1 MSGILNNADYLT
13 EIAKKAEA
21 TDGNL
26 VALCGR
32 LWHLPVY
39 KQTLSYELSSMRKP
53 TALEE
58 YIMKAANASL
68 SYQVDKSM
76 LQSLFGLDE
85 VFFEDALKSLAEKKI
100 LDEDAMP
107 VLCLTDTGKAMLS
120 QNIVPD
126 KARVEKVEYYIDRKF
141 ATVYAEPK
149 DDDSIGVHPG
159 FELIDKAKENIKKY
173 VNRRFLNGVGKALGK
188 RLENPDAGTRIT
200 GITSVKTT
208 DSAKTLYAEI
218 LLYNIAKGD
227 FARLVWDCAR
237 ECFHDELS
245 MLIDQNAIPCGYGA
259 SLPEPKGMILALKSV
274 ASKNAQQKGNSIR
287 VCRESEKDSVI
298 ENAFE
303 SASKTVVIHIPV
315 LSAEA
320 IATAEPSLI
329 KKAEEGI
336 DAVLSYAVLAD
347 NSAKES
353 LDKLRNTIA
362 EKNHGG
368 EAFLLN
374 IVQNAQCK
382 NFEIMADSSVCVLWG
397 IEWARCSG
405 ECTAFDDGAI
415 VVCDEEFCHKRQE
428 YWEEVAEA

>member
-126 KARVEKVEYYIDRKF
+126 KARVEKVEYY
-141 ATVYAEPK
+141 
-149 DDDSIGVHPG
+149 
-159 FELIDKAKENIKKY
+159 
-173 VNRRFLNGVGKALGK
+173 
-188 RLENPDAGTRIT
+188 
-200 GITSVKTT
+200 
-208 DSAKTLYAEI
+208 
-218 LLYNIAKGD
+218 
-227 FARLVWDCAR
+227 
-237 ECFHDELS
+237 
-245 MLIDQNAIPCGYGA
+245 
-259 SLPEPKGMILALKSV
+259 
-274 ASKNAQQKGNSIR
+274 
-287 VCRESEKDSVI
+287 
-298 ENAFE
+298 
-303 SASKTVVIHIPV
+303 
-315 LSAEA
+315 
-320 IATAEPSLI
+320 
-329 KKAEEGI
+329 
-336 DAVLSYAVLAD
+336 
-347 NSAKES
+347 
-353 LDKLRNTIA
+353 
-362 EKNHGG
+362 
-368 EAFLLN
+368 
-374 IVQNAQCK
+374 
-382 NFEIMADSSVCVLWG
+382 
-397 IEWARCSG
+397 
-405 ECTAFDDGAI
+405 
-415 VVCDEEFCHKRQE
+415 
-428 YWEEVAEA
+428 